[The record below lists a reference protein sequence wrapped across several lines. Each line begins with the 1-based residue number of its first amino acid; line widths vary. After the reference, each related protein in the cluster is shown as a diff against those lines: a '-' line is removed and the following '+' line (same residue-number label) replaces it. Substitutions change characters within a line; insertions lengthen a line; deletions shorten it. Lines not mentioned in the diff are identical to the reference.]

1 MIYRVMNVIFNDH
14 VIIAIYNKLVMSSF
28 YFISKFSIA
37 PLVFSNSFVS
47 FGEKSFTT
55 IRACAHVRTD
65 GWMDGWKKKALAEV
79 V

>member
-1 MIYRVMNVIFNDH
+1 
-14 VIIAIYNKLVMSSF
+14 MSSF

-55 IRACAHVRTD
+55 IRACTH